1 MSTLLEVCFADNAF
15 GQGMARSAPSFGEDP
30 KRSPLS
36 EWGAGLLKD
45 HGFDKGRKMRKIS
58 VLIAVCL
65 VLAFSVNVMAQRA
78 HPNIMNDLDAT
89 RDALDASREAGEL
102 DVVVTRAEGIQR
114 LLGEVIPIYERMN
127 LQEGVTRATEAAE
140 LWGGVVAAARANN
153 LDGLATAYDAARGTC
168 GGCHRVLRENG
179 PDGNPRIRTQ

>member
-1 MSTLLEVCFADNAF
+1 MSTLLEVCFAADAF
-15 GQGMARSAPSFGEDP
+15 GQQIARSGPNFGEYP
-30 KRSPLS
+30 KTSS
-36 EWGAGLLKD
+36 VGEWGAGLVKD
-45 HGFDKGRKMRKIS
+45 HEFDKGRKMRKIS

-65 VLAFSVNVMAQRA
+65 VLVFSLNVMAQRV

-102 DVVVTRAEGIQR
+102 DVVATRAEGIQR

-179 PDGNPRIRTQ
+179 PDGNPRIKTQ